1 VKILLNNGGSLLMWE
16 IRKIMVVG
24 AGQMGTGIT
33 QVFAQAGHDV
43 ILVDLNEQ
51 ILEKSIANIAS
62 MLERSVKKERITAE
76 QKAATIERITPTVRL
91 EDGQDADFV
100 LEAVTEDTEIK
111 KDVFRKL
118 DKICQPEA
126 IFASNTSTISITLLG
141 GVTERPDKVIGMHF
155 FIPAP
160 VMKLVEIIKGL
171 NTSIETFEQT
181 AKLAEICGKDSVE
194 AKDYA
199 AFTVNRLL
207 VPMWN
212 EAMFLVMEGNNPEE
226 VDKAMRLGANF
237 PMGPLELADFAGL
250 DTVLSVIE
258 TMHKSFGEAKYRP
271 CPLLKKMVEAG
282 QYGRKSGQGFYK
294 Y

>member
-1 VKILLNNGGSLLMWE
+1 MRKIQ
-16 IRKIMVVG
+16 KIMVVG
-24 AGQMGTGIT
+24 AGQMGSGIT
-33 QVFAQAGHDV
+33 HVFAQAGYDV

-51 ILEKSIANIAS
+51 ILEKSIGNISS
-62 MLERSVKKERITAE
+62 MLERSVKKERITTE
-76 QKAATIERITPTVRL
+76 QKAATLARITPTVRL
-91 EDGQDADFV
+91 EEGQDVDFV

-111 KDVFRKL
+111 KDVFQRL
-118 DKICQPEA
+118 DNICQPDA

-181 AKLAEICGKDSVE
+181 AKLTKICGKESVE

-212 EAMFLVMEGNNPEE
+212 EAMFLVMEGNKPEE

-258 TMHKSFGEAKYRP
+258 TMHESFGESKYRP

-282 QYGRKSGQGFYK
+282 KYGRKSGQGFYQ